1 MTHLERRHLRDT
13 EITKRNAVD
22 GARNETMEK
31 ERERKTATFEKYRR
45 NVRAMPAPRER
56 REITRNDVTAA
67 NDSPAPDETIKNSQ

>member
-22 GARNETMEK
+22 GAMEK